1 MGWEGLKEKFNETE
15 SGRLEYKFSRQTRR
29 TRVIEAGRKINQL
42 KISILKLEVH
52 EKQDIFRIQV
62 RWEEAVGYMTGIA
75 SMT

>member
-1 MGWEGLKEKFNETE
+1 M
-15 SGRLEYKFSRQTRR
+15 
-29 TRVIEAGRKINQL
+29 IEAGGKINQL